1 MRYLFLIPFLIV
13 FNSFAQSNQI
23 PYNGEPNIEMKR
35 SGNTYTWVPASS
47 GPGAGVTF
55 QSSAGISTVDPK
67 MNYQTQIPYQNK
79 AGAAAKVNITA
90 SIDPKK
96 VAAKAASAISAA
108 AGALASSPY
117 VTVAAIG
124 CSVFCDAL
132 INWGLDKIKPNGDGT
147 FSAVVPDPSVQSSTS
162 DGKEYCTASH
172 GSSICG
178 AELGWFSSVSA
189 AQSALLQSYKKILHP
204 SLQSTLR
211 FEGEYV
217 AWDYPYFG
225 QTATAYGAY
234 NGTQYRISSC
244 PSGSPIVN
252 GVCNGN
258 APTIE
263 QPLETYIESN
273 YKGKGWNSHWASMT
287 AQIIKDG
294 GNVFTDG
301 TSADIT
307 GPVTIPV
314 SGSESKNG
322 VTLISGTTNI
332 APPGYTGAT
341 DPGTQTTTTTT
352 TARNTFNPAPLS
364 SGSSSSAPSGP
375 SMTTTTEKLTTTS
388 ITNNITNTTN
398 IVNQSTEKSEDPPE
412 EEVKDTPLGPI
423 PDLYKQKYPNGLKG
437 VVTQKIA
444 VLKTTPL
451 FSLPMQLMGNLPDT
465 GNCPSWQL
473 DLNLATWANFG
484 THNIGADCSVWQFA
498 SVVVLISAFI
508 LARALVFGG

>member
-1 MRYLFLIPFLIV
+1 MKYLFLIPFLFA

-23 PYNGEPNIEMKR
+23 PYNGDPNIEMKR

-67 MNYQTQIPYQNK
+67 FNYQTQIPYQNK
-79 AGAAAKVNITA
+79 GGAASKVDISA

-96 VAAKAASAISAA
+96 VASKAASAISAA

-124 CSVFCDAL
+124 CSVFCDSL
-132 INWGLDKIKPNGDGT
+132 IAWGVDSLKRNQDGT
-147 FSAVVPDPSVQSSTS
+147 FSALAPDLSYKSYTS
-162 DGKEYCTASH
+162 DGYLWAANTNGHLSPY
-172 GSSICG
+172 
-178 AELGWFSSVSA
+178 SA
-189 AQSALLQSYKKILHP
+189 CDSYKSDGKLLSANDKDGCVFQNISNSGTF
-204 SLQSTLR
+204 SLPL
-211 FEGEYV
+211 YKY
-217 AWDYPYFG
+217 AK
-225 QTATAYGAY
+225 
-234 NGTQYRISSC
+234 SSC
-244 PSGSPIVN
+244 PSGSPVVD
-252 GVCNGN
+252 GVCNGSV
-258 APTIE
+258 PKTE
-263 QPLETYIESN
+263 QSLETYLESN

-307 GPVTIPV
+307 GPVTVPV
-314 SGSESKNG
+314 SSSESKNG

-332 APPGYTGAT
+332 APQGYTGAT

-352 TARNTFNPAPLS
+352 TARNTFSPAPLS

>member
-1 MRYLFLIPFLIV
+1 MKYLFLIPFLIV
-13 FNSFAQSNQI
+13 FNSFAQSNHI

-79 AGAAAKVNITA
+79 AGAAAKVNISA

-96 VAAKAASAISAA
+96 VASKAASAISAA
-108 AGALASSPY
+108 AGALSSSPY

-124 CSVFCDAL
+124 CSVFCDSL
-132 INWGLDKIKPNGDGT
+132 IAWGVDKLNRNSDGSYSVDTPDSNAPKSDGYQYFAESHMWQTMSLTYQGACSAYMSIISSSKPN
-147 FSAVVPDPSVQSSTS
+147 SLVYLSSCSSNLVRLNVITN
-162 DGKEYCTASH
+162 GVTAD
-172 GSSICG
+172 
-178 AELGWFSSVSA
+178 FSSPISKYTV
-189 AQSALLQSYKKILHP
+189 
-204 SLQSTLR
+204 
-211 FEGEYV
+211 
-217 AWDYPYFG
+217 
-225 QTATAYGAY
+225 
-234 NGTQYRISSC
+234 SSC
-244 PSGSPIVN
+244 PSGWYVGSS
-252 GVCNGN
+252 GCTQN
-258 APTIE
+258 APTFS
-263 QPLETYIESN
+263 QPLETYLESN
-273 YKGKGWNSHWASMT
+273 YKGKGWDPHWAEMT
-287 AQIIKDG
+287 AEIIKNKI
-294 GNVFTDG
+294 NVFTDG

-307 GPVTIPV
+307 GPIIVPV
-314 SGSESKNG
+314 SGTETKTG

-332 APPGYTGAT
+332 APQGYTGAT

-352 TARNTFNPAPLS
+352 TARNTFSPAPLS

-437 VVTQKIA
+437 VVTQKIE

>member
-1 MRYLFLIPFLIV
+1 MKYLFLIPFLIV
-13 FNSFAQSNQI
+13 FNSFSASSSIDPADLPLSVSRN
-23 PYNGEPNIEMKR
+23 
-35 SGNTYTWVPASS
+35 GNTYIFTTTDGKNYSKN
-47 GPGAGVTF
+47 TLF
-55 QSSAGISTVDPK
+55 TSAGIQHNSPILSAESP
-67 MNYQTQIPYQNK
+67 MPYANK
-79 AGAAAKVNITA
+79 GGSSAKLNLSA

-96 VAAKAASAISAA
+96 VASKAASAISAA

-124 CSVFCDAL
+124 CSVFCDSL
-132 INWGLDKIKPNGDGT
+132 IAWGIDKLNRNSDGSFSLNAPDLNAPTSTGVEWYGPGNPGQYFPTLSQAGAYHAAYLNTLNGYNRFSVSGT
-147 FSAVVPDPSVQSSTS
+147 GQSSYTLYDTTYNTYS
-162 DGKEYCTASH
+162 TENAS
-172 GSSICG
+172 SR
-178 AELGWFSSVSA
+178 
-189 AQSALLQSYKKILHP
+189 P
-204 SLQSTLR
+204 
-211 FEGEYV
+211 
-217 AWDYPYFG
+217 
-225 QTATAYGAY
+225 
-234 NGTQYRISSC
+234 SSC
-244 PSGSPIVN
+244 PSGWYLNSSGCSQNP
-252 GVCNGN
+252 
-258 APTIE
+258 PTVS
-263 QPLETYIESN
+263 QPLETYLESN

-287 AQIIKDG
+287 AQILKDG

-314 SGSESKNG
+314 SDSETKTG

-332 APPGYTGAT
+332 APQGYTGAT

-352 TARNTFNPAPLS
+352 TARNTFSPAPLS

-398 IVNQSTEKSEDPPE
+398 IVNQSTEKSEEPPE

-437 VVTQKIA
+437 VVTQKIE
-444 VLKTTPL
+444 VLKATPL